1 MTQPVYLDWAATT
14 PADPELMRR
23 ALELSLAAYGNPSS
37 SHWAGKQANS
47 ILEES
52 RTRLLGALG
61 MKQGSLIFTASGTEA
76 DHIPMLA
83 LLKHFNRVASQGK
96 KIHIIISGIE
106 HAAIDCQARMLQK
119 TGIEISWVAP
129 DTRGHIVP
137 EAVASHIRKET
148 ALISVM
154 AVNNETG
161 ALQDIRG
168 VSTLIDDAASTLKIK
183 KPWFHVDAVQ
193 MLGKLP
199 VAEYCMG
206 ADSIA
211 LSAHKIRGPKG
222 VGALWLGRPLE
233 SFVCGGG
240 QEKGIRPGTE
250 NLFGAL
256 AFSLAGEKAQQL
268 LETYVVHAQSL
279 ELRLLE
285 GVARIKGAV
294 VVPERKP
301 KDNGFV
307 PSIVSL
313 SFLGVGGETMVRALS
328 DRGIAISTGSACSSR
343 HKEKGRR
350 ILKAMGVPE
359 DISFSSI
366 RVSTGIL
373 TSEHEIDI
381 FLEQAE
387 DLYRTLK
394 T

>member
-1 MTQPVYLDWAATT
+1 MTHDVYLDWAATT
-14 PADPELMRR
+14 PADSELMRS
-23 ALELSLAAYGNPSS
+23 ALEISLASYGNPSS
-37 SHWAGKQANS
+37 SHWAGKQASN

-52 RTRLLGALG
+52 RQRFLAALG
-61 MKQGSLIFTASGTEA
+61 MNHGSLIFTAGGTEA

-83 LLKHFNRVASQGK
+83 LLKHLKRAASQGK
-96 KIHIIISGIE
+96 NIHIIISGIE

-119 TGIEISWVAP
+119 TGIEVTWVAP
-129 DTRGHIVP
+129 DTRGHIMP

-148 ALISVM
+148 ALICIM

-161 ALQDIRG
+161 AIQNIRG
-168 VSTLIDDAASTLKIK
+168 ISALIEDAARTLKIK
-183 KPWFHVDAVQ
+183 RPWFHVDGIQ

-199 VAEYCMG
+199 VAEYCLG

-211 LSAHKIRGPKG
+211 FSAHKIRGPKG
-222 VGALWLGRPLE
+222 TGALWLSRPLE

-240 QEKGIRPGTE
+240 QEKGMRPGTE

-256 AFSLAGEKAQQL
+256 AFSLAGEKAQQM
-268 LETYVVHAQSL
+268 LETYAAHAQAL

-285 GVARIKGAV
+285 GVTRIKGAM

-301 KDNGFV
+301 KDSGFV
-307 PSIVSL
+307 PSIISL
-313 SFLGVGGETMVRALS
+313 SFPGLGGETMVRALS

-343 HKEKGRR
+343 YKEKERR

-359 DISFSSI
+359 DISFSAV
-366 RVSTGIL
+366 RVSTGAL

-387 DLYRTLK
+387 DLYRRLK